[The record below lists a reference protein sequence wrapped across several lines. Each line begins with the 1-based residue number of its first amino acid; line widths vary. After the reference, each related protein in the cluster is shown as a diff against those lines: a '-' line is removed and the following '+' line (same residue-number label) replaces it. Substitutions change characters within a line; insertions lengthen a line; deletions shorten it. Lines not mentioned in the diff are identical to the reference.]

1 MELKKT
7 KYDIIQ
13 RLKKVRIEQGL
24 SVAMV
29 QKKLEDNGYYI
40 SEATLKRLFYGKS
53 TNFRYQYTLLPL
65 AEVLEVK
72 PDTPDVNT
80 IDFLTEEN
88 RRKQSAIDELQAI
101 IRHKDDVKPSLMFWL
116 LLSQG

>member
-7 KYDIIQ
+7 KYEIIQ
-13 RLKKVRIEQGL
+13 KLKQVRIEQGL
-24 SVAMV
+24 SVAMI

-40 SEATLKRLFYGKS
+40 SEATLKRLFYGNG

-72 PDTPDVNT
+72 PDTPDVKT

-88 RRKQSAIDELQAI
+88 RRKQSTIDELQAI
-101 IRHKDDVKPSLMFWL
+101 INHKDDVIERLI
-116 LLSQG
+116 SQIITKE